1 MTLANLIRKR
11 DTGGIATAIP
21 AIPAT
26 QKGKGG
32 GAVARIATVAV
43 ANSKQ
48 GQTAPPAKIGA
59 GDTANNPMTPAS
71 VRIGKVISKLRD
83 DDGLRYAVEAH
94 DDIDL
99 EAVILT
105 LAIRGE
111 AACELRIP
119 KSRYDGFALMELIEK
134 HTTRETLQ

>member
-1 MTLANLIRKR
+1 MALADLLEKMERRAAVTPVTSSNPDRVTAKSAPTHACTLVTPVARQNDDIGKDARIVGDDSKAIRKLH
-11 DTGGIATAIP
+11 
-21 AIPAT
+21 
-26 QKGKGG
+26 
-32 GAVARIATVAV
+32 
-43 ANSKQ
+43 
-48 GQTAPPAKIGA
+48 
-59 GDTANNPMTPAS
+59 GDP
-71 VRIGKVISKLRD
+71 
-83 DDGLRYAVEAH
+83 GLRYEVEAH

-119 KSRYDGFALMELIEK
+119 KSRYDAFALMELIEK